1 MTRVVFVGA
10 HAALAAALRGGV
22 FVGTAPGEA
31 VVEAIEELDVPFPA
45 RVDAP
50 APSDFVVDTGDWN
63 LPDPVGLCLE
73 EVREL
78 RAVIEN
84 RISSLPI

>member
-10 HAALAAALRGGV
+10 HAPLAAALRGGA
-22 FVGTAPGEA
+22 FAGPPPEEA
-31 VVEAIEELDVPFPA
+31 VVEAIEELDVPSPP

-50 APSDFVVDTGDWN
+50 EAEDLIVDTGDWN

-78 RAVIEN
+78 RAVIEQKV
-84 RISSLPI
+84 SSLLI

>member
-10 HAALAAALRGGV
+10 HAPLAAAVRGGA
-22 FVGTAPGEA
+22 FAGPPPAEA
-31 VVEAIEELDVPFPA
+31 VAEAIEELDVPSPP
-45 RVDAP
+45 RVDEP
-50 APSDFVVDTGDWN
+50 AAEDLIVDTGDWN

-78 RAVIEN
+78 RAVIEQKV
-84 RISSLPI
+84 SSLPI